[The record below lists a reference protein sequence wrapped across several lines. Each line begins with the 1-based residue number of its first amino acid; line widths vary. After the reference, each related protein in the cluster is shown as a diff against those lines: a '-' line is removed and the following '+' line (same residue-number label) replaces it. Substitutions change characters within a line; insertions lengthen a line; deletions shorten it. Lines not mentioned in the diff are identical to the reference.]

1 MFLSKLGYSELVQR
15 IFEKMTFFLVDPLS
29 SSSRRVSACHRH
41 LVTFF
46 SRRCTY
52 LSSSWSR
59 WSPRVSVYYCLGRH
73 RCSIVLM
80 GERRHRCRHRPPQS
94 VVVHSLRRA
103 PTLAFARIIIVDV
116 AVIDPPPGR
125 GVRTGRTK
133 DCRRW
138 SANPPL
144 PKSVLTESV
153 ESMTRRWPETLM

>member
-1 MFLSKLGYSELVQR
+1 
-15 IFEKMTFFLVDPLS
+15 
-29 SSSRRVSACHRH
+29 
-41 LVTFF
+41 
-46 SRRCTY
+46 
-52 LSSSWSR
+52 
-59 WSPRVSVYYCLGRH
+59 
-73 RCSIVLM
+73 LM